1 MHNPLSAILLFGP
14 PGSGKGTQAQLL
26 SQITGHL
33 HLSAGD
39 IFRNLPAD
47 SELGQLQRQYLNQGL
62 LIPDET
68 AVTIWKEH
76 VTQLIQTGQFRPA
89 EQLLLTDG
97 MPRTPKQVELLANTL
112 RVVKVISLEVED
124 EQCLIKRL
132 EKRAEAQHRADDQN
146 QQTLQKRIAVYQS
159 ESREVLRSFPAELLI
174 SIQADQRPFEV
185 LRDILVKASPWLRF
199 PDP

>member
-1 MHNPLSAILLFGP
+1 MNNPLSAILMFGP

-26 SQITGHL
+26 SQITGHY

-47 SELGQLQRQYLNQGL
+47 SELGLLQRQYLNQGL
-62 LIPDET
+62 LIPDVT
-68 AVTIWKEH
+68 AVAIWNEH
-76 VTQLIQTGQFRPA
+76 VARLIQTGQFRPT

-97 MPRTPKQVELLANTL
+97 MPRTPKQVDLLANTL

-124 EQCLIKRL
+124 ERCLIQRL
-132 EKRAEAQHRADDQN
+132 EKRAEAQHRSDDQN
-146 QQTLQKRIAVYQS
+146 RATLQRRISVYQS
-159 ESREVLRSFPAELLI
+159 ESRGVLRSFPAELLI
-174 SIQADQRPFEV
+174 SIRADQRPFEV
-185 LRDILVKASPWLRF
+185 LRDILVTASPWLRF